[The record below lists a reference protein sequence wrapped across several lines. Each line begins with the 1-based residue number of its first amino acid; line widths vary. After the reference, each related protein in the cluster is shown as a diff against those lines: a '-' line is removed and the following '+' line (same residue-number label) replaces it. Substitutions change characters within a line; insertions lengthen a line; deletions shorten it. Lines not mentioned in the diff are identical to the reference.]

1 MFTSIPMTLLRSVIS
16 TFTWRLIMLKSPA
29 EEYDTRV
36 IALPLA
42 PALAVRPILWK
53 YTISWLGTS

>member
-16 TFTWRLIMLKSPA
+16 TFTCRLIMLKSPA
-29 EEYDTRV
+29 EEYDTSV

-42 PALAVRPILWK
+42 PALAVRPIL
-53 YTISWLGTS
+53 